1 MEEKRIRYPIGIQTF
16 RNIVEGGYLYIDKT
30 GFVHDLAT
38 NYSYV
43 FLSRPRRFGKSL
55 LSSTIHSYFAG
66 EKELFDGLKAGEM
79 KKEWTKHPV
88 FHFDMST
95 AKHCNEEKLVSEL
108 NIKLLEYERLYG
120 KVDAE
125 TEINQ
130 RFEGLIRRAVE
141 KTGEK
146 AVIIID
152 EYDAPLP
159 DVMNDQQRLV
169 PMRQIMRNFY
179 SPIKSLD
186 PYLRFVFITGI
197 TKFAQLSIFSELN
210 NLMNISML
218 PKYSAICGISNSEI
232 DNKMR
237 EPVQILGNRLSISFE
252 EARKLLKDNYD
263 GYHFSEESEDI
274 YNPFSL
280 MKALA
285 AQKIGSYWFESG
297 TPTFLLERLRN
308 SGFDE
313 TTLDS
318 MPMIPE
324 SDFDVS
330 PEISDN
336 ALPMLYQTGYLT
348 IKEYDR
354 DLHLYTLGYPNK
366 EVKIGF
372 TQGLLAQYRNRE
384 MTGSGFVAQFFAAMY
399 HHDIDKALNLMQS
412 YLAGIPYDLE
422 NKSEKHFQTI
432 IYLIFSLLGYYTQAE
447 VKSAI
452 GRADAVCWTKD
463 RVYVFE
469 FKVDGSAE
477 EALRQ
482 IDEKGYMIPYKFEGS
497 ENHEALSGTK
507 LGASTSSATGRNTS
521 TGSAT
526 SKASMA
532 SGASTSSASGRRLV
546 KVGVNISTKTR
557 TIESWKISTE

>member
-1 MEEKRIRYPIGIQTF
+1 MEAKRIRYPIGVQTF
-16 RNIVEGGYLYIDKT
+16 RDIVEGDYLYIDKT
-30 GFVHDLAT
+30 GFVHDLAE
-38 NYSYV
+38 NYKYV

-66 EKELFDGLKAGEM
+66 EAELFNGLKAGEL
-79 KKEWTKHPV
+79 KKDWTRHPV

-95 AKHCNEEKLVSEL
+95 AKHCDEEQLTSELNLKLVRYEDVYGKGENEEK
-108 NIKLLEYERLYG
+108 
-120 KVDAE
+120 
-125 TEINQ
+125 INQ

-141 KTGEK
+141 QTGEK

-152 EYDAPLP
+152 EYDAPLL
-159 DVMNDQQRLV
+159 DVMNDQERLI

-179 SPIKSLD
+179 SPVKSLD

-197 TKFAQLSIFSELN
+197 NKFAQLSIFSELN
-210 NLMNISML
+210 NLQNISMM
-218 PKYSAICGISNSEI
+218 PKYSAICGISQSEI
-232 DNKMR
+232 ETQMQ
-237 EPVQILGNRLSISFE
+237 EPVKRMAESLGISYE
-252 EARKLLKDNYD
+252 ETLEELKHNYD
-263 GYHFSEESEDI
+263 GYHFSGRSEDI

-280 MKALA
+280 IKSLD
-285 AQKIGSYWFESG
+285 AQDFGSYWFDTG
-297 TPTFLLERLRN
+297 TPTYLLERLKN
-308 SGFDE
+308 SEIDE

-336 ALPMLYQTGYLT
+336 VLPMLYQTGYLT
-348 IKEYDR
+348 IKDYDR
-354 DLHLYTLGYPNK
+354 ALHLYTLGYPNK

-372 TQGLLAQYRNRE
+372 TQGLLAQYKNKST
-384 MTGSGFVAQFFAAMY
+384 TGSGFVAKFFVAMY
-399 HHDIDKALNLMQS
+399 KHDIDAALTLMQS

-447 VKSAI
+447 VKSAV
-452 GRADAVCWTKD
+452 GRADAVCRTKD

-482 IDEKGYMIPYKFEGS
+482 IDEKGYLIPYRFEGT
-497 ENHEALSGTK
+497 ERCE
-507 LGASTSSATGRNTS
+507 
-521 TGSAT
+521 AT
-526 SKASMA
+526 SVAEAVEATRRDASA
-532 SGASTSSASGRRLV
+532 GSASGIGSASGKRLV
-546 KVGVNISTKTR
+546 KVGVNISTQTR
-557 TIESWKISTE
+557 TIESWKVVLE

>member
-1 MEEKRIRYPIGIQTF
+1 MEAKRIKYPIGVQTF
-16 RNIVEGGYLYIDKT
+16 DKIIEGSYLYIDKT

-55 LSSTIHSYFAG
+55 LSSTIHSYFEG
-66 EKELFDGLKAGEM
+66 EKELFNGLKAGEL

-95 AKHCNEEKLVSEL
+95 AKHLDEEKLLSEL
-108 NIKLLEYERLYG
+108 NLKLLDYERLYG
-120 KVDAE
+120 KVAEE
-125 TEINQ
+125 TEVNQ
-130 RFEGLIRRAVE
+130 RFLGLIHRAVE
-141 KTGEK
+141 QTGEK

-152 EYDAPLP
+152 EYDAPLL
-159 DVMNDQQRLV
+159 DVMNDKERLA

-218 PKYSAICGISNSEI
+218 PEYSAICGISKSEI
-232 DNKMR
+232 DNGMR
-237 EPVQILGNRLSISFE
+237 ESVQTLADRLGVSFE
-252 EARKLLKDNYD
+252 EARELLKDNYD

-285 AQKIGSYWFESG
+285 AKKIGSYWFESG
-297 TPTFLLERLRN
+297 TPTFLMERMREERM
-308 SGFDE
+308 DE
-313 TTLDS
+313 TRLDRMS
-318 MPMIPE
+318 EISE
-324 SDFDVS
+324 SDFDIS
-330 PEISDN
+330 PEVTDSV
-336 ALPMLYQTGYLT
+336 LPLLYQAGYLT
-348 IKEYDR
+348 IKGYDQE
-354 DLHLYTLGYPNK
+354 DGSYTLGYPNK
-366 EVKIGF
+366 EVREGF
-372 TQGLLAQYRNRE
+372 LKGLLANYKSAE
-384 MTGSGFVAQFFAAMY
+384 GMSASFVLQFN
-399 HHDIDKALNLMQS
+399 KALKNNNIDGAMERMRS
-412 YLAGIPYDLE
+412 FLAGIPYDLE

-432 IYLIFSLLGYYTQAE
+432 IFLIFSLLGYYTQAE

-452 GRADAVCWTKD
+452 GRADAVCRTKD
-463 RVYVFE
+463 RIYVFE

-482 IDEKGYMIPYKFEGS
+482 IDEKGYLIPYKAEG
-497 ENHEALSGTK
+497 TCI
-507 LGASTSSATGRNTS
+507 
-521 TGSAT
+521 
-526 SKASMA
+526 
-532 SGASTSSASGRRLV
+532 
-546 KVGVNISTKTR
+546 KVGVNISSQTR
-557 TIESWKISTE
+557 TIDSWKTA

>member
-1 MEEKRIRYPIGIQTF
+1 MEAKMIRYPIGVQTF
-16 RNIVEGGYLYIDKT
+16 RDIVEGGYIYIDKT
-30 GFVHDLAT
+30 GFVQDLAE
-38 NYSYV
+38 NYKYV

-55 LSSTIHSYFAG
+55 LSSTIHSYFEG
-66 EKELFDGLKAGEM
+66 EKELFNGLKAGEL
-79 KKEWTKHPV
+79 KKEWSMHPV

-95 AKHCNEEKLVSEL
+95 AKHCNEEQLVSEL
-108 NIKLLEYERLYG
+108 RLKLVRYEEVYG
-120 KVDAE
+120 KGEDE
-125 TEINQ
+125 EKINQ
-130 RFEGLIRRAVE
+130 RFEGLVHRAVRQ
-141 KTGEK
+141 TGEK

-152 EYDAPLP
+152 EYDAPLL
-159 DVMNDQQRLV
+159 DVMNDKERLV

-186 PYLRFVFITGI
+186 PYIRFVFITGI

-210 NLMNISML
+210 NLMNISMM
-218 PKYSAICGISNSEI
+218 PEYSAICGISKNEL
-232 DNKMR
+232 DNGMH
-237 EPVQILGNRLSISFE
+237 EPVQILADRLGISFE
-252 EARKLLKDNYD
+252 KARELLKDNYD

-285 AQKIGSYWFESG
+285 AKKIGSYWFESG
-297 TPTFLLERLRN
+297 TPTFLFERLKQN
-308 SGFDE
+308 PIDE

-318 MPMIPE
+318 IPLIPE

-354 DLHLYTLGYPNK
+354 ELQLYTLGYPNK

-372 TQGLLAQYRNRE
+372 TQGLLSQYKNRE
-384 MTGSGFVAQFFAAMY
+384 MTGSGFVAKFYAAMY
-399 HHDIDKALNLMQS
+399 RHDINGALALMQS

-432 IYLIFSLLGYYTQAE
+432 IYLIFSLLGFYTQAE
-447 VKSAI
+447 VKSAV
-452 GRADAVCWTKD
+452 GRADAVCRTKD

-469 FKVDGSAE
+469 FKVDGSAG
-477 EALRQ
+477 EALKQ
-482 IDEKGYMIPYKFEGS
+482 IDEKGYLIPFKVEG
-497 ENHEALSGTK
+497 TCI
-507 LGASTSSATGRNTS
+507 
-521 TGSAT
+521 
-526 SKASMA
+526 
-532 SGASTSSASGRRLV
+532 

-557 TIESWKISTE
+557 TIESWITD

>member
-1 MEEKRIRYPIGIQTF
+1 MEAKRIRYPIGIQTF
-16 RNIVEGGYLYIDKT
+16 DKIIKGEYLYIDKT
-30 GFVHDLAT
+30 GFIHDLAT
-38 NYSYV
+38 KYSYV

-55 LSSTIHSYFAG
+55 LSSTFHSYFSG
-66 EKELFDGLKAGEM
+66 EKELFRGLKAGELN
-79 KKEWTKHPV
+79 EDWTRHPV

-95 AKHCNEEKLVSEL
+95 AKHTDEKGLLSEL
-108 NIKLLEYERLYG
+108 YLKLQAYEKVYG
-120 KVDAE
+120 AGENEVG
-125 TEINQ
+125 TNQ
-130 RFEGLIRRAVE
+130 KLEGLVHRAVE
-141 KTGEK
+141 QTGEK

-152 EYDAPLP
+152 EYDAPLL
-159 DVMNDQQRLV
+159 DVMNDPSRLV

-197 TKFAQLSIFSELN
+197 NKFAQLSIFSELN

-218 PKYSAICGISNSEI
+218 PEYSAICGISESEI
-232 DNKMR
+232 DRNMS
-237 EPVQILGNRLSISFE
+237 ESVQMLAEKLEISFE
-252 EARKLLKDNYD
+252 DALKLLKDNYD

-274 YNPFSL
+274 YNPYSL

-285 AQKIGSYWFESG
+285 TQKIGNYWFESG
-297 TPTFLLERLRN
+297 TPTFLLERLKKN
-308 SGFDE
+308 PIDE
-313 TTLDS
+313 TSLDN

-348 IKEYDR
+348 IKDYDKE
-354 DLHLYTLGYPNK
+354 LHLYTLGYPNK

-384 MTGSGFVAQFFAAMY
+384 MTGSGFVARFFASMY
-399 HHDIDKALNLMQS
+399 RQDIDTALTLMQS

-422 NKSEKHFQTI
+422 NKYEKHFQTI

-452 GRADAVCWTKD
+452 GRADAVCRTRD
-463 RVYVFE
+463 AVYVFE

-477 EALRQ
+477 DALKQ
-482 IDEKGYMIPYKFEGS
+482 IDEKGYLIPYKS
-497 ENHEALSGTK
+497 EDGHVDRK
-507 LGASTSSATGRNTS
+507 LI
-521 TGSAT
+521 
-526 SKASMA
+526 
-532 SGASTSSASGRRLV
+532 
-546 KVGVNISTKTR
+546 KVGVNISTRTR
-557 TIESWKISTE
+557 TIDSWKIA

>member
-1 MEEKRIRYPIGIQTF
+1 MDIKDTAMEAKRIRYPIGIQTF
-16 RNIVEGGYLYIDKT
+16 DKIIKGEYLYIDKT
-30 GFVHDLAT
+30 GFIHDLAT
-38 NYSYV
+38 KYSYV

-55 LSSTIHSYFAG
+55 LSSTFHSYFAG
-66 EKELFDGLKAGEM
+66 EKELFRGLKAGEM
-79 KKEWTKHPV
+79 NEDWTRHPV
-88 FHFDMST
+88 FYFDMST
-95 AKHCNEEKLVSEL
+95 AKHTNEEGLLSEL
-108 NIKLLEYERLYG
+108 YLKLQAYEKVYG
-120 KVDAE
+120 AGENEVG
-125 TEINQ
+125 TNQ
-130 RFEGLIRRAVE
+130 KLEGLVHRAVE
-141 KTGEK
+141 QTGEK

-152 EYDAPLP
+152 EYDAPLL
-159 DVMNDQQRLV
+159 DVMNDQSRLV

-197 TKFAQLSIFSELN
+197 NKFAQLSIFSELN

-218 PKYSAICGISNSEI
+218 PEYSAICGISKSEI
-232 DNKMR
+232 DRNMS
-237 EPVQILGNRLSISFE
+237 ESVQMLAEKLEISFE
-252 EARKLLKDNYD
+252 DALKLLKDNYD

-274 YNPFSL
+274 YNPYSL

-285 AQKIGSYWFESG
+285 TQKIGNYWFESG
-297 TPTFLLERLRN
+297 TPTFLLERLRKN
-308 SGFDE
+308 PIDE
-313 TTLDS
+313 TSLDN

-324 SDFDVS
+324 SDFDIS

-348 IKEYDR
+348 IKDYDK

-384 MTGSGFVAQFFAAMY
+384 MTGSGFVAKFFASMY
-399 HHDIDKALNLMQS
+399 RQDIDTALTLMQS

-452 GRADAVCWTKD
+452 GRADAVCRTRD
-463 RVYVFE
+463 AVYVFE

-477 EALRQ
+477 DALRQ
-482 IDEKGYMIPYKFEGS
+482 IDEKGYLIPYKYEDGHIDGGS
-497 ENHEALSGTK
+497 DRK
-507 LGASTSSATGRNTS
+507 
-521 TGSAT
+521 
-526 SKASMA
+526 
-532 SGASTSSASGRRLV
+532 LV
-546 KVGVNISTKTR
+546 KVGVNISTRTR
-557 TIESWKISTE
+557 TVDSWKIA

>member
-1 MEEKRIRYPIGIQTF
+1 MEAKRIRYPIGIQTF
-16 RNIVEGGYLYIDKT
+16 RNIIEGGYLYIDKT
-30 GFVHDLAT
+30 GFVHDLAE
-38 NYSYV
+38 NYKYV

-66 EKELFDGLKAGEM
+66 EAELFNGLKAGEL
-79 KKEWTKHPV
+79 KKEWAKHPV

-95 AKHCNEEKLVSEL
+95 AKHCDEEQLTSELNLKLVRYEDVYGKGENEEK
-108 NIKLLEYERLYG
+108 
-120 KVDAE
+120 
-125 TEINQ
+125 INQ

-141 KTGEK
+141 QTGEK

-152 EYDAPLP
+152 EYDAPLL
-159 DVMNDQQRLV
+159 DVMNDQERLI

-197 TKFAQLSIFSELN
+197 NKFAQLSIFSELN
-210 NLMNISML
+210 NLQNISMM
-218 PKYSAICGISNSEI
+218 PKYSAICGISQSEI
-232 DNKMR
+232 ETQMQ
-237 EPVQILGNRLSISFE
+237 EPVKRMAESLGISYE
-252 EARKLLKDNYD
+252 ETLEELKHNYD
-263 GYHFSEESEDI
+263 GYHFSGRSEDI

-280 MKALA
+280 IKSLD
-285 AQKIGSYWFESG
+285 AQDFGSYWFDTG
-297 TPTFLLERLRN
+297 TPTYLLERLKN
-308 SGFDE
+308 SEIDE

-336 ALPMLYQTGYLT
+336 VLPMLYQTGYLT
-348 IKEYDR
+348 IKDYDR
-354 DLHLYTLGYPNK
+354 ALHLYTLGYPNK

-372 TQGLLAQYRNRE
+372 TQGLLAQYKNKST
-384 MTGSGFVAQFFAAMY
+384 TGSGFVAKFFVAMY
-399 HHDIDKALNLMQS
+399 KHDIDAALTLMQS

-447 VKSAI
+447 VKSAV
-452 GRADAVCWTKD
+452 GRADAVCRTKD

-482 IDEKGYMIPYKFEGS
+482 IDEKGYLIPYRFK
-497 ENHEALSGTK
+497 GTE
-507 LGASTSSATGRNTS
+507 RCE
-521 TGSAT
+521 AT
-526 SKASMA
+526 SVAEPVEA
-532 SGASTSSASGRRLV
+532 TRLDTSAGSASGIGSASGKRLV
-546 KVGVNISTKTR
+546 KVGVNISTQTR
-557 TIESWKISTE
+557 TIESWKVVLE

>member
-1 MEEKRIRYPIGIQTF
+1 MEAKRIRYPIGIQTF
-16 RNIVEGGYLYIDKT
+16 REIVEGGYLYIDKT
-30 GFVHDLAT
+30 GIVHDLAES
-38 NYSYV
+38 YKYV

-55 LSSTIHSYFAG
+55 LSSTFHSYFAG
-66 EKELFDGLKAGEM
+66 EKELFQGLKAGELN
-79 KKEWTKHPV
+79 EDWTRHPV

-95 AKHCNEEKLVSEL
+95 AKHLNEEQLLRNLGYKLDWYEKEYGKDPRISEDDV
-108 NIKLLEYERLYG
+108 NARFERLV
-120 KVDAE
+120 KM
-125 TEINQ
+125 
-130 RFEGLIRRAVE
+130 AVE
-141 KTGEK
+141 QTGEK

-152 EYDAPLP
+152 EYDAPLL
-159 DVMNDQQRLV
+159 DVMNDPSRLV

-197 TKFAQLSIFSELN
+197 NKFAQLSIFSELN
-210 NLMNISML
+210 NLQNISMM
-218 PKYSAICGISNSEI
+218 PKYSAVCGISQSEI
-232 DNKMR
+232 ELQLQ
-237 EPVQILGNRLSISFE
+237 EPVRRMAESLDVSYEDVLE
-252 EARKLLKDNYD
+252 ELKEHYD
-263 GYHFSEESEDI
+263 GYHFCPRSEDI

-280 MKALA
+280 IKSLN
-285 AQKIGSYWFESG
+285 AQEFGNYWFDTG
-297 TPTFLLERLRN
+297 TPTYLLERLQN
-308 SGFDE
+308 SDIDE
-313 TTLDS
+313 TTLDN

-348 IKEYDR
+348 IKDYDK

-384 MTGSGFVAQFFAAMY
+384 MTGSGFVAKFFASMY
-399 HHDIDKALNLMQS
+399 RQDIDTALTLMQS

-452 GRADAVCWTKD
+452 GRADAVCRTRD
-463 RVYVFE
+463 AVYVFE

-477 EALRQ
+477 DALRQ
-482 IDEKGYMIPYKFEGS
+482 IDEKGYLIPYKS
-497 ENHEALSGTK
+497 EDGHAAGD
-507 LGASTSSATGRNTS
+507 TGR
-521 TGSAT
+521 
-526 SKASMA
+526 KI
-532 SGASTSSASGRRLV
+532 V
-546 KVGVNISTKTR
+546 KVGVNISTRTR
-557 TIESWKISTE
+557 TIDSWQIA

>member
-1 MEEKRIRYPIGIQTF
+1 MEAKRIRYPIGIQTF
-16 RNIVEGGYLYIDKT
+16 RNIIEGGYLYIDKT
-30 GFVHDLAT
+30 GFVHDLAE
-38 NYSYV
+38 NYKYV

-66 EKELFDGLKAGEM
+66 EAELFNGLKAGEL
-79 KKEWTKHPV
+79 KKEWARHPV

-95 AKHCNEEKLVSEL
+95 AKHCDEEQLTSELNLKLVRYEDVYGKGENEEK
-108 NIKLLEYERLYG
+108 
-120 KVDAE
+120 
-125 TEINQ
+125 INQ

-141 KTGEK
+141 QTGEK

-152 EYDAPLP
+152 EYDAPLL
-159 DVMNDQQRLV
+159 DVMNDQERLI

-197 TKFAQLSIFSELN
+197 NKFAQLSIFSELN
-210 NLMNISML
+210 NLQNISMM
-218 PKYSAICGISNSEI
+218 PKYSAICGISQSEI
-232 DNKMR
+232 ETQMQ
-237 EPVQILGNRLSISFE
+237 EPVKRMAESLGISYE
-252 EARKLLKDNYD
+252 ETLEELKHNYD
-263 GYHFSEESEDI
+263 GYHFSGRSEDI

-280 MKALA
+280 IKSLD
-285 AQKIGSYWFESG
+285 AQDFGSYWFDTG
-297 TPTFLLERLRN
+297 TPTYLLERLKN
-308 SGFDE
+308 SEIDE

-336 ALPMLYQTGYLT
+336 VLPMLYQTGYLT
-348 IKEYDR
+348 IKDYDR
-354 DLHLYTLGYPNK
+354 ALHLYTLGYPNK

-372 TQGLLAQYRNRE
+372 TQGLLAQYKNKST
-384 MTGSGFVAQFFAAMY
+384 TGSGFVAKFFVAMY
-399 HHDIDKALNLMQS
+399 KHDIDAALTLMQS

-447 VKSAI
+447 VKSAV
-452 GRADAVCWTKD
+452 GRADAVCRTKD

-482 IDEKGYMIPYKFEGS
+482 IDEKGYLIPYRFEGT
-497 ENHEALSGTK
+497 ERCE
-507 LGASTSSATGRNTS
+507 
-521 TGSAT
+521 AT
-526 SKASMA
+526 SVAEPVEATCRDASA
-532 SGASTSSASGRRLV
+532 GSASGIGSASGKRLV
-546 KVGVNISTKTR
+546 KVGVNISTQTR
-557 TIESWKISTE
+557 TIESWKVVLE

>member
-1 MEEKRIRYPIGIQTF
+1 MEAKRIRYPIGIQTF
-16 RNIVEGGYLYIDKT
+16 RNIIEGGYLYIDKT
-30 GFVHDLAT
+30 GFVHDLAE
-38 NYSYV
+38 NYKYV

-66 EKELFDGLKAGEM
+66 EEELFKGLKAGEL

-95 AKHCNEEKLVSEL
+95 AKHLNEEQLLRTISYKLE
-108 NIKLLEYERLYG
+108 EYEITFG
-120 KVDAE
+120 KDDHLSEDDIHA
-125 TEINQ
+125 
-130 RFEGLIRRAVE
+130 RFERLIKVAVE
-141 KTGEK
+141 QTGEK

-152 EYDAPLP
+152 EYDAPLL
-159 DVMNDQQRLV
+159 DVMNDQERLI

-179 SPIKSLD
+179 SPVKSLD

-197 TKFAQLSIFSELN
+197 NKFAQLSIFSELN
-210 NLMNISML
+210 NLQNISMM
-218 PKYSAICGISNSEI
+218 PKYSAICGISQSEI
-232 DNKMR
+232 ETQMQ
-237 EPVQILGNRLSISFE
+237 EPVKRMADSLGISYE
-252 EARKLLKDNYD
+252 ETLEELKHNYD
-263 GYHFSEESEDI
+263 GYHFSGRSEDI

-280 MKALA
+280 IKSLD
-285 AQKIGSYWFESG
+285 AQDFGSYWFDTG
-297 TPTFLLERLRN
+297 TPTYLLERLKN
-308 SGFDE
+308 SEIDE

-336 ALPMLYQTGYLT
+336 VLPVLYQTGYLT
-348 IKEYDR
+348 IKDYDR
-354 DLHLYTLGYPNK
+354 ALHLYTLGYPNK

-372 TQGLLAQYRNRE
+372 TQGLLAQYKNKST
-384 MTGSGFVAQFFAAMY
+384 TGSGFVAKFFVAMY
-399 HHDIDKALNLMQS
+399 RHDIDKALTLMQS

-447 VKSAI
+447 VKSAV
-452 GRADAVCWTKD
+452 GRADAVCRTKD

-482 IDEKGYMIPYKFEGS
+482 IDEKGYLIPYRLEGT
-497 ENHEALSGTK
+497 ERCE
-507 LGASTSSATGRNTS
+507 
-521 TGSAT
+521 AT
-526 SKASMA
+526 SVAEPVEATRCDASA
-532 SGASTSSASGRRLV
+532 GSASGIGSASGKRLV
-546 KVGVNISTKTR
+546 KVGVNISTQTR
-557 TIESWKISTE
+557 TIESWKIAE

>member
-1 MEEKRIRYPIGIQTF
+1 MEAKRIKYPIGIQTF

-30 GFVHDLAT
+30 GFVHDLDE
-38 NYSYV
+38 NYKYV

-55 LSSTIHSYFAG
+55 LSSTIHSYFEG
-66 EKELFDGLKAGEM
+66 EKELFNGLRAGEL

-95 AKHCNEEKLVSEL
+95 AKHLDEEKLLSEL
-108 NIKLLEYERLYG
+108 NLKLLEYEHLYG
-120 KVDAE
+120 KVAEE
-125 TEINQ
+125 TEVNQ
-130 RFEGLIRRAVE
+130 RFLGLVHRAVE
-141 KTGEK
+141 LTGEK

-152 EYDAPLP
+152 EYDAPLL
-159 DVMNDQQRLV
+159 DVMNDKDRLD

-210 NLMNISML
+210 NLMNISMM
-218 PKYSAICGISNSEI
+218 PEYSAICGISKSEL
-232 DNKMR
+232 DNGML
-237 EPVQILGNRLSISFE
+237 EPVQILADRQGVSFE
-252 EARKLLKDNYD
+252 EARELLKDNYD

-285 AQKIGSYWFESG
+285 AKKIGNYWFESG
-297 TPTFLLERLRN
+297 TPTFLFERLKQN
-308 SGFDE
+308 PIDE

-318 MPMIPE
+318 MPLIPE

-354 DLHLYTLGYPNK
+354 DLQLYTLGYPNK

-372 TQGLLAQYRNRE
+372 TQGLLSQYKNRE
-384 MTGSGFVAQFFAAMY
+384 MTGGGFVAKFYAAMY
-399 HHDIDKALNLMQS
+399 HHDIDTALALMQS

-452 GRADAVCWTKD
+452 GRADAVCRTKD

-482 IDEKGYMIPYKFEGS
+482 IDDKGYLIPYRFEGS
-497 ENHEALSGTK
+497 GNHKASSVTELVAEPVEAADRN
-507 LGASTSSATGRNTS
+507 ASTSSATGIQI
-521 TGSAT
+521 
-526 SKASMA
+526 
-532 SGASTSSASGRRLV
+532 V
-546 KVGVNISTKTR
+546 KVGVNISTQTR
-557 TIESWKISTE
+557 TIDSWKTA

>member
-1 MEEKRIRYPIGIQTF
+1 MEAKRIRYPIGIQTF
-16 RNIVEGGYLYIDKT
+16 RDIVEGDYLYIDKT
-30 GFVHDLAT
+30 GFVHDLAE
-38 NYSYV
+38 NYKYV

-66 EKELFDGLKAGEM
+66 EEELFKGLKAGEL
-79 KKEWTKHPV
+79 KKEWAKHPV

-95 AKHCNEEKLVSEL
+95 AKHCSEEELLSEL
-108 NIKLLEYERLYG
+108 NIKLFKYEKIYG
-120 KVDAE
+120 KGDCEVGV
-125 TEINQ
+125 NQ
-130 RFEGLIRRAVE
+130 RFEGLVHRAVE
-141 KTGEK
+141 QTGEK

-152 EYDAPLP
+152 EYDAPLL
-159 DVMNDQQRLV
+159 DVVNDQERLT

-210 NLMNISML
+210 NLMNISMMSE
-218 PKYSAICGISNSEI
+218 YSAICGISGTEI
-232 DNKMR
+232 DNRMR
-237 EPVQILGNRLSISFE
+237 EPIQALAERLNIQFE
-252 EARKLLKDNYD
+252 EARLLLKENYD
-263 GYHFSEESEDI
+263 GYHFCEGSEDI

-285 AQKIGSYWFESG
+285 ARKIGSYWFESG
-297 TPTFLLERLRN
+297 TPTFLFERLRMN
-308 SGFDE
+308 PIDE
-313 TTLDS
+313 TTLDC
-318 MPMIPE
+318 MPLIPE

-336 ALPMLYQTGYLT
+336 SLPMLYQTGYLT

-372 TQGLLAQYRNRE
+372 TQGLLAQYKNQE
-384 MTGSGFVAQFFAAMY
+384 ITGSGFVAQFYASMY
-399 HHDIDKALNLMQS
+399 RHDIDKALSLMQS

-447 VKSAI
+447 VKSAV

-463 RVYVFE
+463 RIYIFE

-482 IDEKGYMIPYKFEGS
+482 IDEKGYLIPYRFEGT
-497 ENHEALSGTK
+497 ERCE
-507 LGASTSSATGRNTS
+507 
-521 TGSAT
+521 AT
-526 SKASMA
+526 SVAEPVEA
-532 SGASTSSASGRRLV
+532 TRRDTSAGSASGKRLV
-546 KVGVNISTKTR
+546 KVGVNISTQTR
-557 TIESWKISTE
+557 TIESWKVVLE